1 MWRWSVEHSATPASL
16 QQPATTC
23 AQTVKYSAKRNAHG
37 STPSYV
43 DRDSLTQSSV
53 SFTGPYAMNVLLM
66 RIGRIVIAVG
76 QPSPSSSYATGELKA
91 IEKIPEGY
99 RPASYGSILFA
110 SNNVGAVG
118 SWYISSDGSIT
129 IRGKADKG
137 YYQTCTGCWLTA

>member
-23 AQTVKYSAKRNAHG
+23 GRTARCCAKRNAHG

-110 SNNVGAVG
+110 SNNGGAVG